1 MGLRVLVLKS
11 NHSSGVTNK
20 VDFLWKC
27 CFELR
32 WVPLTFLEYLVLA
45 RIDMEKWFPL
55 GEGEP
60 GSSTSSCQ
68 SVISQVSTKTPCL
81 LSCYL
86 LGLFIFY
93 KEFKQANILRAI
105 PWLVWSLGTRKKPW
119 SNLFCSWLL
128 AQKMKISLSISM
140 PVTAE
145 NPTSNAVLNEEQNSL
160 VFLCSWKR
168 QPYSK
173 QSWHKTAFSASFYC
187 GSSFLVR
194 LYWLVSDK
202 EGGRKTISV
211 EKKMK
216 SNKGGNKKKRVRQ
229 YFSFHYSFF
238 TAIFWHLEQHNMHV
252 SVH

>member
-55 GEGEP
+55 GEGES

-105 PWLVWSLGTRKKPW
+105 PWLVWSLGTRKKTMIK
-119 SNLFCSWLL
+119 SFLLL
-128 AQKMKISLSISM
+128 AVS
-140 PVTAE
+140 TE
-145 NPTSNAVLNEEQNSL
+145 NDE
-160 VFLCSWKR
+160 
-168 QPYSK
+168 
-173 QSWHKTAFSASFYC
+173 
-187 GSSFLVR
+187 
-194 LYWLVSDK
+194 D
-202 EGGRKTISV
+202 
-211 EKKMK
+211 
-216 SNKGGNKKKRVRQ
+216 
-229 YFSFHYSFF
+229 FSFHFHACYGRKSYFKCC
-238 TAIFWHLEQHNMHV
+238 
-252 SVH
+252 S